1 MAIVVEKNGIV
12 LGLSTQSLAEAAKIL
27 ERGVQDR
34 FVRDFETE
42 ALKLML
48 EV

>member
-12 LGLSTQSLAEAAKIL
+12 LGLSTQSLAEAAEVL

-34 FVRDFETE
+34 FVRDLKTE